1 MRTDTAARHGRGR
14 AMLGVGLA
22 AVLAAGP
29 AAAATRTPGAAT
41 HDGHGAAGPPP
52 ASAALGGHRPAGLL
66 RATAADQAVRLQ
78 ALLGQH
84 SVLAADLMRSR
95 IRGDDNFVQ
104 AADAALGQN
113 TEAMTAL
120 IGQLFGAATAERF
133 GPMWS
138 EHVVELVAY
147 AAAVAAHDAD
157 ARAHAREELIEYE
170 EELADFFAG
179 ASHGRLSRSAARGAI
194 LMHVDHLTQQADA
207 YAEHDYATAD
217 KLYRQSYQHTYDLG
231 LTLAYALLPG
241 RDRAIL
247 REPIWRLRSQ
257 LGKLLAEHAVLVE
270 DVTRAAVT
278 SAPDFTAAGEMIN
291 GNTRDL
297 AAAVD
302 TLFGA
307 PVAEKFQAVWAP
319 HVEQLVAYAGATAAE
334 QPDRQQQARSALPD
348 FEQRLA
354 ALLAPATG
362 GRMTEAGLS
371 AALQEHDRMLLRHA
385 DAYAARD
392 YPQAQTIAGR
402 TYEHMFELARRL
414 ADGFGAEV
422 ASRLPRGGP
431 ETGHGGLAGVVAR
444 R

>member
-1 MRTDTAARHGRGR
+1 MRTDTPVQHWRPR

-29 AAAATRTPGAAT
+29 ATVATVP
-41 HDGHGAAGPPP
+41 AAGTTRPVAAHTGHHP
-52 ASAALGGHRPAGLL
+52 AAPARAA
-66 RATAADQAVRLQ
+66 RASAADQAIRLQ

-104 AADAALGQN
+104 AADAALGEN
-113 TEAMTAL
+113 TDAMTDL
-120 IGQLFGAATAERF
+120 IGQLFGAATAEQF

-147 AAAVAAHDAD
+147 AAAVADQDAA

-179 ASHGRLSRSAARGAI
+179 ASRGRLPRAAARGAI

-207 YAEHDYATAD
+207 YAEGDYATAD
-217 KLYRQSYQHTYDLG
+217 RLYRLSYQHTYDLG
-231 LTLAYALLPG
+231 LTLADSLLPA
-241 RDRAIL
+241 RDRATL

-278 SAPDFTAAGEMIN
+278 SAPDFTAAAEMIN
-291 GNTRDL
+291 GNTQDL

-307 PVAEKFQAVWAP
+307 PVAKKFQAAWAP
-319 HVEQLVAYAGATAAE
+319 HVEQLVGYAGATAAE
-334 QPDRQQQARSALPD
+334 DPERRQQARDALPD
-348 FEQRLA
+348 FERRLA

-362 GRMTEAGLS
+362 GRMTPDGLA

-385 DAYAARD
+385 DLYAAKD
-392 YPQAQTIAGR
+392 YPGAHDIAGR
-402 TYEHMFELARRL
+402 TYDHMFELARQL

-422 ASRLPRGGP
+422 AARLPRGGP
-431 ETGHGGLAGVVAR
+431 ETGHGGLAGVVAHR
-444 R
+444 